1 MIRKFPAARLL
12 IICGAFAVPLRADG
26 SLIPILAPRYY
37 ATGNYG
43 RAYDAPVQAGRM
55 ALDRAGNL
63 YFLDGSYKIVVREVT
78 PDGRILPIAG
88 YGAAYNDLPPG
99 ERTPSLLEYFSTTYA
114 LAFDTQG
121 NLFIA
126 GSDLLGFKIFR
137 VASDGFIEYYA
148 SRPPGHNMIA
158 LAADGG
164 GNLYVLEKGP
174 AYFQGGSQVLKILP
188 DGTIVPWAGTGIP
201 GYGGDGGPA
210 ISAQI
215 NAADLAVDSLGNL
228 FISDDANYLIR
239 KVDPQGAITKVAQ
252 GDGPITLDANGN
264 LYFFLHDGTLQR
276 LTPNGG
282 IDAVAT
288 VPNAGGVA
296 VDSAGHVFVSSNG
309 RLYAMDAA
317 GAMRLIAGC
326 ACFGDGVPV
335 TWATTVNPT
344 GMARDRAGNI
354 YFSDQGNHTV
364 RRIAPDGTITL
375 VAGSGDPGFSGDG
388 GPARMARLSSPS
400 GLAFDTAGNLYIADR
415 GNSCIRKVGPDGTI
429 QTVAG
434 NGVAGFSGDGG
445 PAIAARMAFPDGVA
459 VDPPGNIYIADT
471 ANHRIRKV
479 TADGMIQ
486 TIAGSDNYGVTGD
499 GGPASQALLI
509 NPRSLAFDL
518 DGSLLIADSAA
529 HMVRRITTAGL
540 MQRVSGTGVPG
551 YSGDGGPAVSA
562 QEWSP
567 WGLAVD
573 AAGNILIGDTGTYS
587 IRIVDRSGTIR
598 TLGSE
603 WSVQATG
610 LAADPSGNVW
620 IAGGS
625 LWVFSQSSSP
635 IPLAPVIADTGIAN
649 AASGQALVVAPG
661 ELVTIGGDHMGP
673 DAGLSASGAGGVLG
687 TELGGV
693 RVLFDGIAAPLLQV
707 GAKQIEAVAPFAV
720 AGKSTVGVTVEYGGL
735 TSNTAMVG
743 VLPAV
748 PGIVNQYLTAV
759 ALNTPAVPGSIVS
772 VFVTGSG
779 AMLPPEADGQIGTGQ
794 TSFPALAVSASLG
807 PSEFSDTPAPWI
819 PLQVTY
825 AGSTTWLVSGAIQVN
840 VKLPDEFPGTNYGE
854 YPIALRVGNSL
865 SPFVYIPVKK
875 P

>member
-1 MIRKFPAARLL
+1 
-12 IICGAFAVPLRADG
+12 
-26 SLIPILAPRYY
+26 
-37 ATGNYG
+37 
-43 RAYDAPVQAGRM
+43 
-55 ALDRAGNL
+55 
-63 YFLDGSYKIVVREVT
+63 
-78 PDGRILPIAG
+78 
-88 YGAAYNDLPPG
+88 
-99 ERTPSLLEYFSTTYA
+99 
-114 LAFDTQG
+114 
-121 NLFIA
+121 
-126 GSDLLGFKIFR
+126 
-137 VASDGFIEYYA
+137 
-148 SRPPGHNMIA
+148 
-158 LAADGG
+158 
-164 GNLYVLEKGP
+164 
-174 AYFQGGSQVLKILP
+174 
-188 DGTIVPWAGTGIP
+188 
-201 GYGGDGGPA
+201 
-210 ISAQI
+210 
-215 NAADLAVDSLGNL
+215 
-228 FISDDANYLIR
+228 
-239 KVDPQGAITKVAQ
+239 
-252 GDGPITLDANGN
+252 
-264 LYFFLHDGTLQR
+264 
-276 LTPNGG
+276 
-282 IDAVAT
+282 
-288 VPNAGGVA
+288 
-296 VDSAGHVFVSSNG
+296 
-309 RLYAMDAA
+309 
-317 GAMRLIAGC
+317 
-326 ACFGDGVPV
+326 
-335 TWATTVNPT
+335 
-344 GMARDRAGNI
+344 
-354 YFSDQGNHTV
+354 
-364 RRIAPDGTITL
+364 
-375 VAGSGDPGFSGDG
+375 
-388 GPARMARLSSPS
+388 
-400 GLAFDTAGNLYIADR
+400 
-415 GNSCIRKVGPDGTI
+415 
-429 QTVAG
+429 
-434 NGVAGFSGDGG
+434 
-445 PAIAARMAFPDGVA
+445 
-459 VDPPGNIYIADT
+459 
-471 ANHRIRKV
+471 
-479 TADGMIQ
+479 
-486 TIAGSDNYGVTGD
+486 
-499 GGPASQALLI
+499 
-509 NPRSLAFDL
+509 
-518 DGSLLIADSAA
+518 
-529 HMVRRITTAGL
+529 
-540 MQRVSGTGVPG
+540 
-551 YSGDGGPAVSA
+551 
-562 QEWSP
+562 
-567 WGLAVD
+567 
-573 AAGNILIGDTGTYS
+573 LIGDTGTYS

-779 AMLPPEADGQIGTGQ
+779 AMLP
-794 TSFPALAVSASLG
+794 ALAVSASLG